1 MLQVVVVEDEA
12 DLREELCE
20 FLRLSGMQAQGV
32 GSWPELEA
40 HLAEA
45 PCDAVV
51 LDINLPGDDGFR
63 IASRLIDREGL
74 GVVMVTSRAAQ
85 GDRIRG
91 LKSGADAYLT
101 KPVDLA
107 ELVAT
112 LESVCRRT
120 RRSRAVPN
128 VAPAPASTPTQAAT
142 VPSRS
147 GAAPTTMDAQA
158 GRWELRRLGWE
169 LRGPNGRATILTA
182 AEHEFLTRVAATPGR
197 PVARAE
203 LLGLD
208 SDAPEST
215 LRRLDAVVRRLRRKV
230 EADVGLPLPVRSVHG
245 VGYASTDL
253 IDLGEGDLDATTGL

>member
-1 MLQVVVVEDEA
+1 MLQVAVVEDET

-32 GSWPELEA
+32 GSWTELED
-40 HLAEA
+40 HLAGN

-51 LDINLPGDDGFR
+51 LDINLPGEDGFR
-63 IASRLIDREGL
+63 IASRLIDHEGI
-74 GVVMVTSRAAQ
+74 GVVMVTSRVAQ

-101 KPVDLA
+101 KPVDLV

-120 RRSRAVPN
+120 RRPRPVP
-128 VAPAPASTPTQAAT
+128 PATPRPAGTATPAGE
-142 VPSRS
+142 S
-147 GAAPTTMDAQA
+147 

-169 LRGPNGRATILTA
+169 LSGPNGRSTTLTA

-197 PVARAE
+197 PVERAE
-203 LLGLD
+203 LLGLPI
-208 SDAPEST
+208 DAPESS

-230 EADVGLPLPVRSVHG
+230 EGDIGLPLPLRSVHG
-245 VGYASTDL
+245 VGYATTDL
-253 IDLGEGDLDATTGL
+253 IVIAESEGDGVKGM

>member
-1 MLQVVVVEDEA
+1 MLQVTVVEDEA

-32 GSWPELEA
+32 GSWGELES
-40 HLAEA
+40 HLASN
-45 PCDAVV
+45 PCDAIV

-74 GVVMVTSRAAQ
+74 GVVMVTSRVAQ
-85 GDRIRG
+85 SDRIRG

-120 RRSRAVPN
+120 RRPRPLAQGGGGPG
-128 VAPAPASTPTQAAT
+128 ASTEAAGGDT
-142 VPSRS
+142 R
-147 GAAPTTMDAQA
+147 Q
-158 GRWELRRLGWE
+158 WELRRLGWE

-182 AEHEFLTRVAATPGR
+182 AEHEFLTRVAACPGQ
-197 PVARAE
+197 PVTRTD

-208 SDAPEST
+208 TDAPETT

-230 EADVGLPLPVRSVHG
+230 EGDIGLPLPLRSVHG
-245 VGYASTDL
+245 VGYATTDL
-253 IDLGEGDLDATTGL
+253 IVIADGDAPKGA

>member
-1 MLQVVVVEDEA
+1 MLQVAVVEDEA

-32 GSWPELEA
+32 GSWTELEA
-40 HLAEA
+40 HLAGN

-51 LDINLPGDDGFR
+51 LDINLPGEDGFR
-63 IASRLIDREGL
+63 IASRLIDHEGI
-74 GVVMVTSRAAQ
+74 GVVMVTSRVAQ

-120 RRSRAVPN
+120 RRPRVVPAT
-128 VAPAPASTPTQAAT
+128 VAPSADGGQE
-142 VPSRS
+142 
-147 GAAPTTMDAQA
+147 GAEAEQ
-158 GRWELRRLGWE
+158 RWELRRLGWE
-169 LRGPNGRATILTA
+169 LRGPNGRGATLTA
-182 AEHEFLTRVAATPGR
+182 AEHDFLTRVAATPGR
-197 PVARAE
+197 PVERAE
-203 LLGLD
+203 LLGLPT
-208 SDAPEST
+208 DAPESS

-230 EADVGLPLPVRSVHG
+230 EADIGLPLPVRSVHG
-245 VGYASTDL
+245 VGYATTD
-253 IDLGEGDLDATTGL
+253 IIMVAEMDADGTRES